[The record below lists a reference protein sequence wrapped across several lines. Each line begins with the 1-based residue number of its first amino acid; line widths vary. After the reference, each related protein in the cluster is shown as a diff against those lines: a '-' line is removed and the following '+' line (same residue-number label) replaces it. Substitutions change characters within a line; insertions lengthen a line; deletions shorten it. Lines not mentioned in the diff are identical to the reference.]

1 MVIDL
6 IHGEESEEANMTGH
20 QPRHTW
26 TSEEK
31 ANLSNFQAFLCPI
44 MMEPLQDP
52 VVAKD
57 GQTYSSAAL
66 KQWLSANGTSPTT
79 REYIAN
85 DAVFRNF
92 ALQTAMEEVALYS
105 TETEKK
111 LTKCNEKEKT
121 MTMAMDL
128 MRTMLVSETAKVNKL
143 ENKIQMMTKERDN
156 SKMEKATL
164 VKEYEMKLDN
174 KEMEVKEN
182 QTKLDMEHAG
192 WTKAVKENSKLL
204 KEKNA
209 IKKKLASTMKAL
221 KNKREKMDEIVRM
234 LQDEHENDMTTTNP
248 KASKK
253 AKH

>member
-1 MVIDL
+1 M
-6 IHGEESEEANMTGH
+6 NGH

-26 TSEEK
+26 TSEDN
-31 ANLSNFQAFLCPI
+31 ANLSHFPAFLCPI

-57 GQTYSSAAL
+57 GHTYSSAAL

-143 ENKIQMMTKERDN
+143 EKDMANMAKKIETMTKERDN

>member
-1 MVIDL
+1 MAQARVVIDL

-92 ALQTAMEEVALYS
+92 ALQTALEEVALYS

-111 LTKCNEKEKT
+111 LTKCNEKEPCCIC
-121 MTMAMDL
+121 L
-128 MRTMLVSETAKVNKL
+128 RSRHGIYGVCC
-143 ENKIQMMTKERDN
+143 R
-156 SKMEKATL
+156 
-164 VKEYEMKLDN
+164 
-174 KEMEVKEN
+174 
-182 QTKLDMEHAG
+182 HR
-192 WTKAVKENSKLL
+192 
-204 KEKNA
+204 
-209 IKKKLASTMKAL
+209 IKK
-221 KNKREKMDEIVRM
+221 
-234 LQDEHENDMTTTNP
+234 TN
-248 KASKK
+248 SNGSW
-253 AKH
+253 

>member
-6 IHGEESEEANMTGH
+6 IHGEESEEANMNGH

-156 SKMEKATL
+156 NDL
-164 VKEYEMKLDN
+164 
-174 KEMEVKEN
+174 
-182 QTKLDMEHAG
+182 
-192 WTKAVKENSKLL
+192 
-204 KEKNA
+204 KNA
-209 IKKKLASTMKAL
+209 NIAEKIQTEADTKWKLVLEETKKKLEEENARLLNSYTKATNENKKLIHLNSVWKGKLNKELEKRKSMVDKMK
-221 KNKREKMDEIVRM
+221 EMVG
-234 LQDEHENDMTTTNP
+234 ENEMVTKNP

>member
-1 MVIDL
+1 
-6 IHGEESEEANMTGH
+6 MTGH

-143 ENKIQMMTKERDN
+143 EKDMANMAKKIETMTKERDN

-174 KEMEVKEN
+174 KEMEDKEN